1 MARSPR
7 PFDTLQLARAL
18 RDGAGFTGE
27 HAEAAAVAIADWV
40 DVDLVTRRDLAD
52 AVSGLE
58 SRVDARFAS
67 VEAKITSLDAK
78 MDARILESQAN
89 TLKWVFAM
97 IGGATIL
104 QIATSFLHH

>member
-40 DVDLVTRRDLAD
+40 DVDLVTRRDLDEAITR
-52 AVSGLE
+52 LE
-58 SRVDARFAS
+58 TKMEARFVS
-67 VEAKITSLDAK
+67 LEAKIDSRVA
-78 MDARILESQAN
+78 ESQAE
-89 TLKWVFAM
+89 TLKWMFAM
-97 IGGATIL
+97 IGGAVIL
-104 QIATSFLHH
+104 QIAASFLHH